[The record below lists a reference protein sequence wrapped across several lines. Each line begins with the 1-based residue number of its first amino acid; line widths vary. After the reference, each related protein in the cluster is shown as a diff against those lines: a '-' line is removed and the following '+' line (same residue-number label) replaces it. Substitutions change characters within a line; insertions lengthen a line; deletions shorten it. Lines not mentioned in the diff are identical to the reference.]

1 MKRGFYDWALTPD
14 VIKHKAAFIQIGP
27 RIKIYVINDFE
38 MVKELF
44 AKDIFSYR
52 NPIEFHKVHRFM
64 EYDKEKRKSIDIYS
78 KICIVKML
86 FFPLLFFLSITML
99 IKNLLELNCLEGRN
113 YIYIRRNL
121 EYTPKIFSEVSKVNV
136 RC

>member
-1 MKRGFYDWALTPD
+1 MNWYLLGSLPWLSMKRGFYDWALTPD

-78 KICIVKML
+78 PNII
-86 FFPLLFFLSITML
+86 L
-99 IKNLLELNCLEGRN
+99 IEILIHL
-113 YIYIRRNL
+113 
-121 EYTPKIFSEVSKVNV
+121 
-136 RC
+136 